1 MTTGGLMKNEELVQF
16 KLDLAKAWLD
26 NGQEQLARDM
36 IRSIIEKAEGN
47 KE

>member
-1 MTTGGLMKNEELVQF
+1 MTDQELINF
-16 KLDLAKAWLD
+16 KLDLAKAWLN
-26 NGQEQLARDM
+26 NGQERMARDM

>member
-1 MTTGGLMKNEELVQF
+1 MTDQELVNF
-16 KLDLAKAWLD
+16 KLDLAKAWLN

>member
-1 MTTGGLMKNEELVQF
+1 MTDQELINF
-16 KLDLAKAWLD
+16 KLDLAKAWLN
-26 NGQEQLARDM
+26 NGQEQMARDM

>member
-1 MTTGGLMKNEELVQF
+1 MTDQELVNF
-16 KLDLAKAWLD
+16 KLDLAKAWLN
-26 NGQEQLARDM
+26 NGQEQMARDM

>member
-1 MTTGGLMKNEELVQF
+1 MTNEELVQF

-26 NGQEQLARDM
+26 NGQEGLARDM

>member
-1 MTTGGLMKNEELVQF
+1 MTDQELINF
-16 KLDLAKAWLD
+16 KLDLAKAWLN